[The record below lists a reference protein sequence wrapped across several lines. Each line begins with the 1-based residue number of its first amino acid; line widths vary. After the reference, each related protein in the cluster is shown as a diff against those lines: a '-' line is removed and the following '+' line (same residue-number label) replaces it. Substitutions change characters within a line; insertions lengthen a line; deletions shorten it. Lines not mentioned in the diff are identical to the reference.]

1 LNERNPTSRVRA
13 LGSEHLSDLPRLP
26 RDEGGPVFAEPWQA
40 QAFALAVKLSEQG
53 HFTWKEWAAALAN
66 ELQAAARRGEPD
78 DGSRYYEHWLAALE
92 SLVTAKGLS
101 DPAALLTR
109 KEAWAAAYRNTPHGQ
124 PVELLQSRVPDARWL
139 LIGLACTFA
148 TYWLLQQASVEPT
161 GEGGIVLPP
170 LGFAASAGLGTVLG
184 MRHAL
189 EPDHLAAVSTL
200 MTGERSSAKAAWLGA
215 WWGLGHTLTL
225 FTAGALLVVLHA
237 EMPAIVTQALEICVA
252 LLLIGFGMR
261 AIHHGARRVPKGPTH
276 SHKKPTKGSALDLP
290 AELSVGSQS
299 LLARFARLGPLCGS
313 QRVRNSR
320 NEPHSGPEALSP
332 FQVDRWT
339 LARPLLVGAVHGL
352 AGSGALTALVVTT
365 LPSTATRLAY
375 LMLFGVGSTLG
386 MVVLSG
392 LLGWPIARLGT
403 HHVCVRTLSLAVG
416 CVSTALG
423 LHWVYPF
430 MEGALRR

>member
-1 LNERNPTSRVRA
+1 MTTLSERSPA
-13 LGSEHLSDLPRLP
+13 LGSEHLSNLPRLP

-92 SLVTAKGLS
+92 TLVTAKGLA
-101 DPAALLTR
+101 DPNALRTR

-124 PVELLQSRVPDARWL
+124 PIELLESRMPQARWIL
-139 LIGLACTFA
+139 LGFVCTFA
-148 TYWLLQQASVEPT
+148 TYWMLRQTSAESISEPAF
-161 GEGGIVLPP
+161 VLPH

-200 MTGERSSAKAAWLGA
+200 MTGERSSAKAARLGA

-225 FTAGALLVVLHA
+225 FTAGALLVMLEA
-237 EMPAIVTQALEICVA
+237 EMPTNVARVLEVCVV
-252 LLLIGFGMR
+252 LLLVGFGVR
-261 AIHHGARRVPKGPTH
+261 AIHQAARRVPRGPTH
-276 SHKKPTKGSALDLP
+276 SHNKAKAFR
-290 AELSVGSQS
+290 A
-299 LLARFARLGPLCGS
+299 
-313 QRVRNSR
+313 
-320 NEPHSGPEALSP
+320 
-332 FQVDRWT
+332 DRWT
-339 LARPLLVGAVHGL
+339 VARPLLVGAVHGL

-365 LPSTATRLAY
+365 LPSTVTRLAY
-375 LMLFGVGSTLG
+375 LMLFGAGSTMG

-392 LLGWPIARLGT
+392 LLGWPIARMGA
-403 HHVCVRTLSLAVG
+403 HHVCVRTFSLAAG
-416 CVSTALG
+416 SVSIALG
-423 LHWVYPF
+423 LFWGYPF
-430 MEGALRR
+430 IEGLF